1 MKLLVVSDVVNQ
13 KLYSPL
19 VTSVA
24 GDVDLIVSCGDLPMY
39 YLDYLVSTINKPLLY
54 VCGNHDHY
62 TRKKKWCETLNE
74 VNDFKYHQLNYQKKC
89 FFGGVNIDMKVIEKN
104 KVLFAGLE
112 GSYLYNYGE
121 HQYNEKQMWNRILL
135 MSPSLFYNR
144 MIYHRYVDV
153 VISHAPPYGIHDGN
167 DLPHRG
173 FEAFLSFIKTFK
185 PKVWLHG
192 HTHLYD
198 RNASRVAKV
207 NGTYVINAYD
217 YQIIDLNNYLQERP

>member
-1 MKLLVVSDVVNQ
+1 MKLLIVSDVVNQ

-19 VTSVA
+19 VTTVVE
-24 GDVDLIVSCGDLPMY
+24 DVDLIISCGDLPMY

-62 TRKKKWCETLNE
+62 TKKKKWCDTLNE
-74 VNDFKYHQLNYQKKC
+74 VNDFKYHKLNYQKKC

-104 KVLFAGLE
+104 HVLFAGLE

-121 HQYNEKQMWNRILL
+121 HQYTEKQMWNRIL
-135 MSPSLFYNR
+135 MMAPSLFYNR
-144 MIYHRYVDV
+144 MTRHRYVDV
-153 VISHAPPYGIHDGN
+153 VVSHAPPYGIHDGK

-173 FEAFLSFIKTFK
+173 FESFLSFIKTFK
-185 PKVWLHG
+185 PKVWFHG

-198 RNASRVAKV
+198 RNASRVTKI

-217 YQIIDLNNYLQERP
+217 YQIVDLSLYLEEKT

>member
-19 VTSVA
+19 VTTVA
-24 GDVDLIVSCGDLPMY
+24 KDVDIIISCGDLPMY
-39 YLDYLVSTINKPLLY
+39 YLDYLVSSLNKPLLY

-62 TRKKKWCETLNE
+62 TKKKTWCEGLRE
-74 VNDFKYHQLNYQKKC
+74 VNDFKYHELNYQKKC
-89 FFGGVNIDMKVIEKN
+89 FFGGVNIDMKVVEKN
-104 KVLFAGLE
+104 RVLFAGLE

-121 HQYNEKQMWNRILL
+121 HQYNENQMWNRILM

-144 MIYHRYVDV
+144 LRYHRYVDV
-153 VISHAPPYGIHDGN
+153 VVSHAPPYGIHDQS

-173 FEAFLSFIKTFK
+173 FEAFLSFIRTFK

-198 RNASRVAKV
+198 RNATRVTRV
-207 NGTYVINAYD
+207 NGTYVINSYD
-217 YQIIDLNNYLQERP
+217 YQIIDLDSYLGENP